1 MFQKGELI
9 KWYLLYDIGV
19 TKSYGTGIILDVVK
33 YNLKNCHSRLYK
45 VLRTEHSDV
54 MMFEEYAIE
63 KFKE

>member
-33 YNLKNCHSRLYK
+33 YNLKNYHSRLYK